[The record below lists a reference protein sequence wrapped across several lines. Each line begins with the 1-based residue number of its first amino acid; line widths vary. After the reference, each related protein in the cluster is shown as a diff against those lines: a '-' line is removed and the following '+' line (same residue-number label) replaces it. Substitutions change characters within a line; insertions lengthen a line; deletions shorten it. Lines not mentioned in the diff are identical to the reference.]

1 MLPTK
6 KWSLHYIKILRILLI
21 FTDVGGTI
29 FSLLMLIFVALIGGK
44 LITGFCWVLLRFCKV
59 DIKLPPLL
67 GMLLVG
73 IILKNVPYNF
83 GQFGRAECNLAHQN
97 VSFVDSIQ
105 EFDRPEDHESF
116 RKRSVG
122 KYIL

>member
-1 MLPTK
+1 MERVFF
-6 KWSLHYIKILRILLI
+6 S
-21 FTDVGGTI
+21 DVGGTI
-29 FSLLMLIFVALIGGK
+29 FSLLMLIFVALVGGK

-73 IILKNVPYNF
+73 IVLKNVPYNF
-83 GQFGRAECNLAHQN
+83 GQFGRAECNSAHQN

-122 KYIL
+122 KYIFVNK